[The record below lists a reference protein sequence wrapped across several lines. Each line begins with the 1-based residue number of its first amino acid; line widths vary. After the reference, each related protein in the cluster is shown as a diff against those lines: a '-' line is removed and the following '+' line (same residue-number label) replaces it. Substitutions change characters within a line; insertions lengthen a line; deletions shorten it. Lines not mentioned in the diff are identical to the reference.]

1 MVTQR
6 PQRSADCRRVKKM
19 TMENPVELSDSG
31 KWRRKANKEAVW
43 VLNEKYFQFKSL
55 VTF

>member
-1 MVTQR
+1 
-6 PQRSADCRRVKKM
+6 M